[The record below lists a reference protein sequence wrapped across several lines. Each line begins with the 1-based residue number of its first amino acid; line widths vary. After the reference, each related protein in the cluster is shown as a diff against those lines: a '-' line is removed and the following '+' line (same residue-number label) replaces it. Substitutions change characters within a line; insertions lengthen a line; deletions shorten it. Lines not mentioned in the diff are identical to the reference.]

1 MANVAKVTMPQL
13 GESVTEGTIGQWLK
27 KPGDMVEKY
36 ESLAEVI
43 TDKVN
48 AEIPSPFTGK
58 ITELSVPE
66 NEPVAVGTV
75 ICLIETEAAVEEPAG
90 AHGSGGE
97 AQTPAPAP
105 APAAP
110 APAPVAAQTAAPA
123 PMVTTSVAPA
133 PTTPG
138 TNGGSASKRL
148 SPAVAR
154 LLEEHNLTLDQVPT
168 GTGEGGRVTKQDVER
183 YVEQLRTA
191 PAAPAPAAPAPQED
205 AGFMRSPYEPTTIP
219 FPASPAPAPVAAQ
232 APAPPPAP
240 VSPAF
245 TGPGDQL
252 VALTNMRKAIAEHMV
267 RSVHTS
273 PHSWT
278 CVEVDMHRVWN
289 YRERIKAA
297 YQAREGI
304 APSFLAFVT
313 QALIAAAKQHPY
325 VNATW
330 TDEGILLKREISVG
344 LPIDL
349 GEQGLIVPVV
359 HNADSLSFVGLNRAI
374 ADLAARARAGKLKL
388 DDIQGST
395 ITMNNTGSFGSV
407 LCMPILN
414 QPNVANVTMEQIT
427 KRVVVVD
434 DMIAIRPIMNMCITL
449 DHRVLDGAAAGRF
462 MQTIKHSLENFQ
474 EPALG
479 Y

>member
-1 MANVAKVTMPQL
+1 M
-13 GESVTEGTIGQWLK
+13 
-27 KPGDMVEKY
+27 
-36 ESLAEVI
+36 I

-66 NEPVAVGTV
+66 NEPVAVGTA
-75 ICLIETEAAVEEPAG
+75 ICLIETEAVVEEPAG
-90 AHGSGGE
+90 AHGGGGG
-97 AQTPAPAP
+97 AAAPAPAP
-105 APAAP
+105 APAAAP
-110 APAPVAAQTAAPA
+110 APAPVAAQTVAPAPMATTSAAPA
-123 PMVTTSVAPA
+123 PA
-133 PTTPG
+133 TPG

-154 LLEEHNLTLDQVPT
+154 LLEEHNLSLDQVPA

-191 PAAPAPAAPAPQED
+191 PAAAPAAPAPAPAAAPQET
-205 AGFMRSPYEPTTIP
+205 GFMRSPYEPTTVP
-219 FPASPAPAPVAAQ
+219 FPAPTAPPAPQPVAAQ
-232 APAPPPAP
+232 APPPPAP
-240 VSPAF
+240 VAPAF

-267 RSVHTS
+267 RSVHTA

-289 YRERIKAA
+289 YRERIKGAF
-297 YQAREGI
+297 QAREGI

-349 GEQGLIVPVV
+349 GDQGLIVPVV

-434 DMIAIRPIMNMCITL
+434 DMIAIRPIMNMCISL

-462 MQTIKHSLENFQ
+462 MQTIKQSLENFQ
-474 EPALG
+474 EPDLG

>member
-1 MANVAKVTMPQL
+1 
-13 GESVTEGTIGQWLK
+13 
-27 KPGDMVEKY
+27 
-36 ESLAEVI
+36 
-43 TDKVN
+43 
-48 AEIPSPFTGK
+48 
-58 ITELSVPE
+58 
-66 NEPVAVGTV
+66 VAVGTV
-75 ICLIETEAAVEEPAG
+75 ICLIETEAAVEEPA
-90 AHGSGGE
+90 AAPSGGGG
-97 AQTPAPAP
+97 AQAPAPAPAP

-123 PMVTTSVAPA
+123 PMATTSAAPA

-154 LLEEHNLTLDQVPT
+154 LLEEHNLTLDQVPA

-191 PAAPAPAAPAPQED
+191 PAPAAAPAAAPAPQE
-205 AGFMRSPYEPTTIP
+205 AGFMRSPYEPTTVP
-219 FPASPAPAPVAAQ
+219 MPAPAPAPAPVAAQ
-232 APAPPPAP
+232 APAPAPAP
-240 VSPAF
+240 VAPAF

-267 RSVHTS
+267 RSVHTA

-278 CVEVDMHRVWN
+278 CVEVDMQRVWN

-297 YQAREGI
+297 FQAREGI

-349 GEQGLIVPVV
+349 GDQGLIVPVV

-374 ADLAARARAGKLKL
+374 NDLAARARAGKLRL

-462 MQTIKHSLENFQ
+462 MQTVKHSLENFQ
-474 EPALG
+474 EPDLG

>member
-1 MANVAKVTMPQL
+1 
-13 GESVTEGTIGQWLK
+13 
-27 KPGDMVEKY
+27 
-36 ESLAEVI
+36 
-43 TDKVN
+43 
-48 AEIPSPFTGK
+48 
-58 ITELSVPE
+58 
-66 NEPVAVGTV
+66 
-75 ICLIETEAAVEEPAG
+75 
-90 AHGSGGE
+90 
-97 AQTPAPAP
+97 
-105 APAAP
+105 
-110 APAPVAAQTAAPA
+110 
-123 PMVTTSVAPA
+123 
-133 PTTPG
+133 
-138 TNGGSASKRL
+138 
-148 SPAVAR
+148 VAR
-154 LLEEHNLTLDQVPT
+154 LLEEHNLTLDQLPA

-191 PAAPAPAAPAPQED
+191 PPAPAAPAPAPAPAAAPQD
-205 AGFMRSPYEPTTIP
+205 AGFMRSPYEPTTVP
-219 FPASPAPAPVAAQ
+219 FPAPAAPAPAPQPVAAQ
-232 APAPPPAP
+232 APAPQPAA
-240 VSPAF
+240 PAF

-267 RSVHTS
+267 RSVHTA
-273 PHSWT
+273 PPSWP
-278 CVEVDMHRVWN
+278 CVEVDMHRVWA
-289 YRERIKAA
+289 YRERIKGAF
-297 YQAREGI
+297 QAREGI

-330 TDEGILLKREISVG
+330 TDEGILLKREINVG

-349 GEQGLIVPVV
+349 GDQGLIVPVV

-462 MQTIKHSLENFQ
+462 MQTVKQSLENFQ
-474 EPALG
+474 EPDLG